1 MRENYGNNKVPLYKM
16 KIYHSFLNRIKWF
29 STEEIIDINSY
40 KELENTFGSDYFK
53 LLTINGSF
61 IPDSLLLKISDYF
74 FNNKLKTKTIHGE
87 FSAWKQEIVNQIK
100 ISEKYNDSNWQYIYS
115 RIKEI
120 TVWEWLVAS
129 HLKISKYS
137 YVTYYLD
144 S

>member
-1 MRENYGNNKVPLYKM
+1 M
-16 KIYHSFLNRIKWF
+16 
-29 STEEIIDINSY
+29 
-40 KELENTFGSDYFK
+40 
-53 LLTINGSF
+53 
-61 IPDSLLLKISDYF
+61 KISDNFY
-74 FNNKLKTKTIHGE
+74 NNKLKPKTIHGK

-115 RIKEI
+115 SIKEI